1 VTETIKLIEAAQEAF
16 QRHDWARARGRFN
29 AARRDGRHV
38 PGRALHRAWRP
49 RRRLGLDEPRAPAAA
64 RPAGG
69 TEHGYALYFDIFS
82 SMAAGDL
89 DGAVAHAR
97 RMQELGHRFAEPN
110 LVAVGVLGEG
120 RARLKQ
126 GRVKD
131 GMALLDEA
139 MLAALSDELH
149 PLWAGAPS
157 GAMTFPRPEPTVS
170 ARRCRGSCLP
180 AAGR

>member
-1 VTETIKLIEAAQEAF
+1 MAAMF
-16 QRHDWARARGRFN
+16 L
-29 AARRDGRHV
+29 AARFTEHGDLAVGSGWMSRM
-38 PGRALHRAWRP
+38 
-49 RRRLGLDEPRAPAAA
+49 RRLPHDQPEEA
-64 RPAGG
+64 
-69 TEHGYALYFDIFS
+69 EHGYALYYDIFS
-82 SMAAGDL
+82 AMAAGNL

-110 LVAVGVLGEG
+110 LVAMGVLGEG

-139 MLAALSDELH
+139 MLAALSDELD

-157 GAMTFPRPEPTVS
+157 GAVTFPRPEPTVS

-180 AAGR
+180 AAGRRAWWTLL